1 MFEDLQTTTIENAH
15 IAGSQVC
22 LKHFLMTIHFLQ
34 CYPTEHEISAKFGI
48 DEKTAR
54 KWIKFFV
61 LRIHALKPQ
70 KVRCMHKYTL
80 IHILLTIFLLTTLQI
95 IWPRQWDNIYG
106 ASNFIISVDEFGY
119 DDPLNVAKFASRL
132 RSARTQVLNDRC
144 RAASDKALLEHDR
157 TIHPKQP
164 MNYRGEPEWDG
175 SEAQEQLRKDMD
187 EGKHTTMKPLLLYSS
202 HEEYKKFPLAV
213 FRKHIY
219 QETNRRKFLA
229 QHNAQKR
236 QRHEN

>member
-1 MFEDLQTTTIENAH
+1 MPPSTKHPPWRLSNGKKLLINDLQTGVIPLS
-15 IAGSQVC
+15 GSA
-22 LKHFLMTIHFLQ
+22 LSTR
-34 CYPTEHEISAKFGI
+34 EIFSM
-48 DEKTAR
+48 R
-54 KWIKFFV
+54 
-61 LRIHALKPQ
+61 P
-70 KVRCMHKYTL
+70 
-80 IHILLTIFLLTTLQI
+80 
-95 IWPRQWDNIYG
+95 
-106 ASNFIISVDEFGY
+106 EFGY